1 MPQVFGGLDGI
12 ITTFAVVAA
21 VAGAGLSADMGTL
34 MGVANLVRF
43 PSIGLG
49 QPSDAYLQ
57 TMRCLYAP
65 CCDAKVSDGISMGLG
80 DYLSERSEKDYIHQ
94 GVCPRQ
100 PCPYSLGIYGT
111 LPGLR
116 LRMQCVLRAYHL
128 PRASL
133 SQ

>member
-1 MPQVFGGLDGI
+1 MHRQLVQ
-12 ITTFAVVAA
+12 ANVRVRVRVRVVH
-21 VAGAGLSADMGTL
+21 S
-34 MGVANLVRF
+34 
-43 PSIGLG
+43 
-49 QPSDAYLQ
+49 
-57 TMRCLYAP
+57 LYHHMVP
-65 CCDAKVSDGISMGLG
+65 TPCDAKVSDGISMGLG